1 LEYDRIGLSAGL
13 AGHGLATNPTSTYK
27 NTSTW
32 ATGFKSNKS
41 DTGNVRTIRL
51 DFVDFVSEAA
61 WCPAAEQA
69 QLDAHAIAN
78 TGALMSGLDYE
89 FSLSDF
95 DQGIEL
101 DSHTSQSQ
109 LTSDLMPSI
118 GSPPPTPA
126 KTRVSLACVACRS
139 RHARCDATVP
149 ACSQCLTTGRTCS
162 YAASR
167 RRRGKASRVDPREK
181 LLRDHEQIE
190 IERSNQRNTREP
202 RSNSHDTSSIHTS
215 SSNFRSRWGS
225 VVPAAVFQ
233 AVDRPSCSMPE
244 SDESSRFLD
253 LYYAAFHAAHPFLL
267 PHSFLNQRLQHNK
280 SSLQS
285 LLPVMHFVGSLFMP
299 GAEKGALRTR
309 AESALPLDELP
320 GDGFIVQSLLIFGI
334 ALHSCNEFD
343 NARKVLDHAIRIALQ
358 IGMQSKSFSVENG
371 EGCFVL
377 EESWRRTWWFLYATD
392 SVFAGIRHCSTFSL
406 HDIQTDVDLPCEE
419 VVYESGVRFI
429 SSEPTAFALTGYR
442 ISHGLGHSRNTVCVN
457 LLGRTLS
464 SLLLPI

>member
-1 LEYDRIGLSAGL
+1 M
-13 AGHGLATNPTSTYK
+13 
-27 NTSTW
+27 
-32 ATGFKSNKS
+32 
-41 DTGNVRTIRL
+41 
-51 DFVDFVSEAA
+51 DFVDFVSEPA

-78 TGALMSGLDYE
+78 TLDYE

-118 GSPPPTPA
+118 GSPPPTPS
-126 KTRVSLACVACRS
+126 KTRVSLACVPCRS
-139 RHARCDATVP
+139 RHARCDAMVP
-149 ACSQCLTTGRTCS
+149 ACSQCRKTGRTCS
-162 YAASR
+162 YTVSR
-167 RRRGKASRVDPREK
+167 RRRGEASRVDPREK
-181 LLRDHEQIE
+181 LLRGREQIE
-190 IERSNQRNTREP
+190 IERSNQRNIWDL
-202 RSNSHDTSSIHTS
+202 RSDSHDTSSIDTS
-215 SSNFRSRWGS
+215 SSNVRSGWGS

-233 AVDRPSCSMPE
+233 AVDRPSCSVPE

-253 LYYAAFHAAHPFLL
+253 LYYATFHAAHPFLL

-309 AESALPLDELP
+309 AESALPLDKLP
-320 GDGFIVQSLLIFGI
+320 ADGFIVQSLLIFGI

-358 IGMQSKSFSVENG
+358 IGMQSKSFSAEYG
-371 EGCFVL
+371 EGCLVL

-392 SVFAGIRHCSTFSL
+392 SAFAGIRHCSTFSL
-406 HDIQTDVDLPCEE
+406 HDIQADADFPCEE
-419 VVYESGVRFI
+419 VVYESGVRI
-429 SSEPTAFALTGYR
+429 VSTEPTAFALIGHR

-457 LLGRTLS
+457 LLERTLS

>member
-1 LEYDRIGLSAGL
+1 M
-13 AGHGLATNPTSTYK
+13 
-27 NTSTW
+27 
-32 ATGFKSNKS
+32 
-41 DTGNVRTIRL
+41 

-69 QLDAHAIAN
+69 QLDAHATAN
-78 TGALMSGLDYE
+78 TGALMGGLDYE

-95 DQGIEL
+95 DQGIIL

-109 LTSDLMPSI
+109 LTSVLMPSI

-126 KTRVSLACVACRS
+126 KTRVSLACVPCRS
-139 RHARCDATVP
+139 SHARCDATVP
-149 ACSQCLTTGRTCS
+149 ACSQCRKTGRTCS
-162 YAASR
+162 YTASR
-167 RRRGKASRVDPREK
+167 RRRGKASRADPCEK
-181 LLRDHEQIE
+181 LLRDCEENE
-190 IERSNQRNTREP
+190 IERPNQGNIWES
-202 RSNSHDTSSIHTS
+202 RSDSHDTSSIDTS
-215 SSNFRSRWGS
+215 SSNLRSGWGS
-225 VVPAAVFQ
+225 VVPAGVLQ

-253 LYYAAFHAAHPFLL
+253 LYYAAFHAAHPFVL

-285 LLPVMHFVGSLFMP
+285 LLPVMHFVGSLFML

-309 AESALPLDELP
+309 AESVLPLDKLP
-320 GDGFIVQSLLIFGI
+320 ADGFIVQSLLIFGI

-343 NARKVLDHAIRIALQ
+343 NARKILDHAIRIALQ
-358 IGMQSKSFSVENG
+358 IGMQLKSFSAEYG
-371 EGCFVL
+371 EGCLAL

-392 SVFAGIRHCSTFSL
+392 SAFAGIRHCSTFSL
-406 HDIQTDVDLPCEE
+406 HDIQADVDLPCEE
-419 VVYESGVRFI
+419 VVYESGVRNI
-429 SSEPTAFALTGYR
+429 STEPTAFALTGYR
-442 ISHGLGHSRNTVCVN
+442 TFHGLGHSRNTVCVN